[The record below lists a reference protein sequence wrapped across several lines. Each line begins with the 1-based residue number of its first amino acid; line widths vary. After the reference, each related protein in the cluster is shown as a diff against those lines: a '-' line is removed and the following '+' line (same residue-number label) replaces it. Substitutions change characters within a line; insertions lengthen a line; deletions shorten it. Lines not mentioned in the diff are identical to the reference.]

1 MSNVQ
6 DGSSTEVDE
15 LKAKLASTKETLQ
28 GEIKVREEVRN
39 TVKQFICIRY
49 INTQITRKFHF
60 SCFHQQLAKAKER
73 ISELEKQLRDNL
85 PVDVGKELEACQ
97 AKVVSEIL

>member
-39 TVKQFICIRY
+39 M
-49 INTQITRKFHF
+49 
-60 SCFHQQLAKAKER
+60 
-73 ISELEKQLRDNL
+73 LR
-85 PVDVGKELEACQ
+85 Q
-97 AKVVSEIL
+97 

>member
-28 GEIKVREEVRN
+28 GEIKVREEVKT
-39 TVKQFICIRY
+39 TVFIAI
-49 INTQITRKFHF
+49 
-60 SCFHQQLAKAKER
+60 
-73 ISELEKQLRDNL
+73 L
-85 PVDVGKELEACQ
+85 PNALLCM
-97 AKVVSEIL
+97 